1 MKEVNKLRLSKL
13 MASGHA
19 AGTVERS
26 RQIEGEQSDRK
37 QSAGEQQKRL
47 QAEGNPDERKKYVTE
62 IDIAENDITESTM
75 AGFDYASYKAKLL
88 DAHPEYEL
96 TYIVAP
102 PRMAL
107 YMDYSTRIYN
117 IYLKYI
123 APEDISVYSID
134 EVFMDVTHYLR
145 TYHMTARELASKM
158 IDDVLK
164 DTGITATCGIGTNL
178 YLCKI
183 AMDIMAKHAMP
194 DERGVR
200 IAELNENS
208 YRRKLWDNRPITD
221 F

>member
-1 MKEVNKLRLSKL
+1 M
-13 MASGHA
+13 
-19 AGTVERS
+19 T
-26 RQIEGEQSDRK
+26 
-37 QSAGEQQKRL
+37 
-47 QAEGNPDERKKYVTE
+47 
-62 IDIAENDITESTM
+62 
-75 AGFDYASYKAKLL
+75 GFDYASYNANLL
-88 DAHPEYEL
+88 DTHPEYEL

-208 YRRKLWDNRPITD
+208 YRRKLWTIGRLPISGEWEQVMPKSSRQPACIQWEMWPGAQQAVRMIFTMRKSCIRCLASMQS
-221 F
+221 FL